1 MKKTFNRLLAATVA
15 IPVALGQVL
24 AISANAAEAPAAL
37 KVTAD
42 KLLKVEPATGFPET
56 VSADADTITYTVES
70 DWNTTLAKQ
79 LNTETSNK
87 TVTVDAK
94 KFVAGINSANYYV
107 ELLKKAVNASENPT
121 ATVKDGV
128 VTISGTAD
136 FSAVTDKL
144 AEKLDT
150 LDGYEGFTL
159 DTSILTGVAYTA
171 TIKTDFANSKS
182 VDADLSFTANGK
194 TYGVSTATEY
204 ANDVYTNLAGQVT
217 AAVDQK
223 VKELAAKYN
232 MTEDEVRANADFDI
246 AGDVAALKAETDK
259 LSADIAKA
267 QKKYDSFKNLTKAAK
282 SYDSADAALAAAVNY
297 LAKNVAAAANQPKTV
312 DGMVAKYGANFDN
325 GVASVNSSLKDAGVN
340 VEIAVSSADVA
351 ALLKSATK
359 VTIGAAAGTYT
370 AELEI
375 TDAEKAEVEKYVEEQ
390 VAEKLPEKTVVSV
403 DTVKTVTVSGAADG
417 VAAFD
422 VTRDVTVVLKDKD
435 TTTTTTTT
443 TGDSGTT
450 TTDASGATTDVS
462 GATTDVSGATTDV
475 SGATTD
481 VSGATTDVSGA
492 TTDVSGATTDVS
504 GATTDVSG
512 ATTDVSG
519 ATTDVSGATTD
530 VSGATTDVSGDTTD
544 VSSETTTV
552 SSDTTDV
559 SGDTTTD
566 GSETTTDGSGTT
578 TETLPTGVS
587 SVEVKTVDAET
598 AENIYLSDEESFNVA
613 GLIESVTLHLEN
625 GEAVPVDP
633 ATAIDFEMTP
643 AEAYETV
650 TEKTAGKVYFNGE
663 VGLKYKGEEDVEI
676 KDTVTVAVALK
687 GDTSLDGEIDNVDF
701 FDLNLYVALK
711 GAGLDPYFD
720 TVKKAGNDA
729 LAVKLAYL
737 ASDIDTESKAGEN
750 TEDKTLDSTD
760 MLYTA
765 LFQAYDGAGTPKTW
779 DEVLKIANG
788 NKK

>member
-136 FSAVTDKL
+136 FSAATDKL

-297 LAKNVAAAANQPKTV
+297 LSKNVAAAANQPKTV

-475 SGATTD
+475 SG
-481 VSGATTDVSGA
+481 
-492 TTDVSGATTDVS
+492 
-504 GATTDVSG
+504 
-512 ATTDVSG
+512 
-519 ATTDVSGATTD
+519 
-530 VSGATTDVSGDTTD
+530 DTTD

-625 GEAVPVDP
+625 GEDVTVDP

-650 TEKTAGKVYFNGE
+650 TEKTAGKVYFDGE
-663 VGLKYKGEEDVEI
+663 VGLKYKGEEKVEI
-676 KDTVTVAVALK
+676 TDTVKVAVALK
-687 GDTSLDGEIDNVDF
+687 GDTTLDGKVDAT
-701 FDLNLYVALK
+701 DLFETAYYIALQ
-711 GAGLDPYFD
+711 GAGKTPIFD
-720 TVKKAGNDA
+720 TVKNGTA
-729 LAVKLAYL
+729 LESKLAYL
-737 ASDIDTESKAGEN
+737 ASDIDTESKAGKN
-750 TEDKTLDSTD
+750 TEDGKLDATD
-760 MLYTA
+760 MLYTSVY
-765 LFQAYDGAGTPKTW
+765 QAYNGAGKHIDW
-779 DEVLKIANG
+779 AEAIKMANG
-788 NKK
+788 GK

>member
-107 ELLKKAVNASENPT
+107 ELLKKAVDASENPT

-136 FSAVTDKL
+136 FSAATDKL

-150 LDGYEGFTL
+150 LGGYENFTL

-171 TIKTDFANSKS
+171 TIKTDFAKSKS

-204 ANDVYTNLAGQVT
+204 ANDVCTNLAGQVT

-223 VKELAAKYN
+223 VKELAAEYN

-259 LSADIAKA
+259 LSADVAKA

-481 VSGATTDVSGA
+481 VSGATTDVSG
-492 TTDVSGATTDVS
+492 
-504 GATTDVSG
+504 
-512 ATTDVSG
+512 
-519 ATTDVSGATTD
+519 
-530 VSGATTDVSGDTTD
+530 DTTD

-625 GEAVPVDP
+625 GEDVTVDP

-650 TEKTAGKVYFNGE
+650 TEKTAGKVYFDGE
-663 VGLKYKGEEDVEI
+663 VGLKYKGEEEVELT
-676 KDTVTVAVALK
+676 DTVKVAVALK
-687 GDTSLDGEIDNVDF
+687 GDTTLDGKVDAT
-701 FDLNLYVALK
+701 DLFETAYYVALQ
-711 GAGLDPYFD
+711 GAGKTPIFD
-720 TVKKAGNDA
+720 TVKNGTA
-729 LAVKLAYL
+729 LESKLAYL

-750 TEDKTLDSTD
+750 TEDGKLDATD

-765 LFQAYDGAGTPKTW
+765 VYQAYNGAGNHIDWAEAIK
-779 DEVLKIANG
+779 LANG
-788 NKK
+788 GK

>member
-136 FSAVTDKL
+136 FSAATDKL

-297 LAKNVAAAANQPKTV
+297 LSKNVAAAANQPKTV

-492 TTDVSGATTDVS
+492 TTDVSG
-504 GATTDVSG
+504 
-512 ATTDVSG
+512 
-519 ATTDVSGATTD
+519 
-530 VSGATTDVSGDTTD
+530 DTTD

-625 GEAVPVDP
+625 GEDVTVDP

-650 TEKTAGKVYFNGE
+650 TEKTAGKVYFDGE
-663 VGLKYKGEEDVEI
+663 VGLKYKGEEKVEI
-676 KDTVTVAVALK
+676 TDTVKVAVALK
-687 GDTSLDGEIDNVDF
+687 GDTTLDGKVDAT
-701 FDLNLYVALK
+701 DLFETAYYIALQ
-711 GAGLDPYFD
+711 GAGKTPIFD
-720 TVKKAGNDA
+720 TVKNGTA
-729 LAVKLAYL
+729 LESKLAYL
-737 ASDIDTESKAGEN
+737 ASDIDTESKAGKN
-750 TEDKTLDSTD
+750 TEDGKLDATD
-760 MLYTA
+760 MLYTSVY
-765 LFQAYDGAGTPKTW
+765 QAYNGAGKHIDW
-779 DEVLKIANG
+779 AEAIKMANG
-788 NKK
+788 GK

>member
-107 ELLKKAVNASENPT
+107 ELLKKAVDASENPT

-136 FSAVTDKL
+136 FSAATDKL

-297 LAKNVAAAANQPKTV
+297 LSKNVAAAANQPKTV

-475 SGATTD
+475 SG
-481 VSGATTDVSGA
+481 
-492 TTDVSGATTDVS
+492 
-504 GATTDVSG
+504 
-512 ATTDVSG
+512 
-519 ATTDVSGATTD
+519 
-530 VSGATTDVSGDTTD
+530 
-544 VSSETTTV
+544 
-552 SSDTTDV
+552 
-559 SGDTTTD
+559 DTTTD

-587 SVEVKTVDAET
+587 SVEVKAVDAET

-625 GEAVPVDP
+625 GEDVTVDP

-650 TEKTAGKVYFNGE
+650 TEKTAGKVYFDGE
-663 VGLKYKGEEDVEI
+663 VGLKYKGEEKVEI
-676 KDTVTVAVALK
+676 TDTVKVAVALK
-687 GDTSLDGEIDNVDF
+687 GDTTLDGKVDAT
-701 FDLNLYVALK
+701 DLFETAYYVALQ
-711 GAGLDPYFD
+711 GAGKAPIFD
-720 TVKKAGNDA
+720 TVKNGTA
-729 LAVKLAYL
+729 LESKLAYL

-750 TEDKTLDSTD
+750 TEDGKLDATD

-765 LFQAYDGAGTPKTW
+765 VYQAYNGAGKHIDW
-779 DEVLKIANG
+779 AEAIKMANG
-788 NKK
+788 GK

>member
-136 FSAVTDKL
+136 FSAATDKL

-297 LAKNVAAAANQPKTV
+297 LSKNVAAAANQPKTV

-435 TTTTTTTT
+435 ITTTTTTT

-450 TTDASGATTDVS
+450 TTVA
-462 GATTDVSGATTDV
+462 
-475 SGATTD
+475 
-481 VSGATTDVSGA
+481 
-492 TTDVSGATTDVS
+492 
-504 GATTDVSG
+504 
-512 ATTDVSG
+512 
-519 ATTDVSGATTD
+519 SGATTD

-625 GEAVPVDP
+625 GDVTKVDP
-633 ATAIDFEMTP
+633 AIAIDFEMTP
-643 AEAYETV
+643 AEAYKTV
-650 TEKTAGKVYFNGE
+650 TEKTAGKVYFDGE
-663 VGLKYKGEEDVEI
+663 VGLKYKGEEKVEI
-676 KDTVTVAVALK
+676 TDTVKVAVALK
-687 GDTSLDGEIDNVDF
+687 GDTTLDGKVDAT
-701 FDLNLYVALK
+701 DLFETAYYVALQ
-711 GAGLDPYFD
+711 GAGKTPIFD
-720 TVKKAGNDA
+720 TVKNGTA
-729 LAVKLAYL
+729 LESKLAYL

-750 TEDKTLDSTD
+750 TEDGKLDATD

-765 LFQAYDGAGTPKTW
+765 VYQAYNGAGNHIDW
-779 DEVLKIANG
+779 AEAIKIANG
-788 NKK
+788 GK

>member
-107 ELLKKAVNASENPT
+107 ELLKKAVDASENPT

-136 FSAVTDKL
+136 FSAATDKL

-223 VKELAAKYN
+223 VKELATKYN

-267 QKKYDSFKNLTKAAK
+267 QKKYNSFKNLTKAAK

-359 VTIGAAAGTYT
+359 VTIGATAGTYT

-450 TTDASGATTDVS
+450 TTVA
-462 GATTDVSGATTDV
+462 
-475 SGATTD
+475 
-481 VSGATTDVSGA
+481 SGATTDVSGA

-566 GSETTTDGSGTT
+566 DSNTTTTDGSGTT

-625 GEAVPVDP
+625 GEDVTVDP

-650 TEKTAGKVYFNGE
+650 TEKTAGKVYFDGE

-687 GDTSLDGEIDNVDF
+687 GDTSLDGEIDNIDF

>member
-107 ELLKKAVNASENPT
+107 ELLKKAVDASENPT

-136 FSAVTDKL
+136 FSAATDKL

-150 LDGYEGFTL
+150 LGGYENFTL

-204 ANDVYTNLAGQVT
+204 ANDVCTNLAGQVT

-223 VKELAAKYN
+223 VKELAAEYN

-259 LSADIAKA
+259 LSADVAKA

-417 VAAFD
+417 VATFD

-450 TTDASGATTDVS
+450 TTVASGATTDVS

-519 ATTDVSGATTD
+519 ATTDVSGATT
-530 VSGATTDVSGDTTD
+530 
-544 VSSETTTV
+544 TV
-552 SSDTTDV
+552 SS
-559 SGDTTTD
+559 DTTTD

-598 AENIYLSDEESFNVA
+598 AENIYLSNEESFNVA

-625 GEAVPVDP
+625 GEDVTVDP
-633 ATAIDFEMTP
+633 ATAIDFKMTP

-650 TEKTAGKVYFNGE
+650 TEKTAGKVYFDGE
-663 VGLKYKGEEDVEI
+663 VGLKYKGEEKVEI
-676 KDTVTVAVALK
+676 TDTVKVAVALK
-687 GDTSLDGEIDNVDF
+687 GDTTLDGKVDAT
-701 FDLNLYVALK
+701 DLFETAYYIALQ
-711 GAGLDPYFD
+711 GAGKTPIFD
-720 TVKKAGNDA
+720 TVKNGTA
-729 LAVKLAYL
+729 LESKLAYL
-737 ASDIDTESKAGEN
+737 ASDIDTESKAGKN
-750 TEDKTLDSTD
+750 TEDGKLDATD
-760 MLYTA
+760 MLYTSVY
-765 LFQAYDGAGTPKTW
+765 QAYNGAGKHIDW
-779 DEVLKIANG
+779 AEAIKMANG
-788 NKK
+788 GK

>member
-136 FSAVTDKL
+136 FSAATDKL

-450 TTDASGATTDVS
+450 TTVA
-462 GATTDVSGATTDV
+462 
-475 SGATTD
+475 
-481 VSGATTDVSGA
+481 SGA

-687 GDTSLDGEIDNVDF
+687 GDTSLDGEIDNIDF

>member
-107 ELLKKAVNASENPT
+107 ELLKKAVDASENPT

-136 FSAVTDKL
+136 FSAATDKL

-150 LDGYEGFTL
+150 LGGYENFTL

-204 ANDVYTNLAGQVT
+204 ANDVCTNLAGQVT

-223 VKELAAKYN
+223 VKELAAEYN

-259 LSADIAKA
+259 LSADVAKA

-417 VAAFD
+417 VATFD

-450 TTDASGATTDVS
+450 TTVA
-462 GATTDVSGATTDV
+462 
-475 SGATTD
+475 
-481 VSGATTDVSGA
+481 SGATTDVSGA

-625 GEAVPVDP
+625 GEDVTVDP

-650 TEKTAGKVYFNGE
+650 TEKTAGKVYFDGE

-676 KDTVTVAVALK
+676 TDTVKVAVALK
-687 GDTSLDGEIDNVDF
+687 GDTTLDGKVAAT
-701 FDLNLYVALK
+701 DLFETAYYVALQ
-711 GAGLDPYFD
+711 GAGKTPIFD
-720 TVKKAGNDA
+720 TVKNGTA
-729 LAVKLAYL
+729 LESKLAYL

-750 TEDKTLDSTD
+750 TEDGKLDATD

-765 LFQAYDGAGTPKTW
+765 VYQAYNGAGNHIDWAEAIKM
-779 DEVLKIANG
+779 ANG
-788 NKK
+788 GK

>member
-136 FSAVTDKL
+136 FSAATDKL

-259 LSADIAKA
+259 LSADVAKA

-297 LAKNVAAAANQPKTV
+297 LSKNVAAAANQPKTV

-450 TTDASGATTDVS
+450 TTVA
-462 GATTDVSGATTDV
+462 
-475 SGATTD
+475 
-481 VSGATTDVSGA
+481 
-492 TTDVSGATTDVS
+492 SGATTDVS

-625 GEAVPVDP
+625 GEDVTVDP

-650 TEKTAGKVYFNGE
+650 TEKTAGKVYFDGE

-676 KDTVTVAVALK
+676 TDTVKVAVALK
-687 GDTSLDGEIDNVDF
+687 GDTTLDGKVDAT
-701 FDLNLYVALK
+701 DLFETAYYVALQ
-711 GAGLDPYFD
+711 GAGKTPIFD
-720 TVKKAGNDA
+720 TVKNGTA
-729 LAVKLAYL
+729 LESKLAYL

-750 TEDKTLDSTD
+750 TEDGKLDATD

-765 LFQAYDGAGTPKTW
+765 VYQAYNGAGNHIDWAEAIKM
-779 DEVLKIANG
+779 ANG
-788 NKK
+788 GK

>member
-107 ELLKKAVNASENPT
+107 ELLKKAVDASENPT

-136 FSAVTDKL
+136 FSAATDKL

-182 VDADLSFTANGK
+182 IDADLSFTANGK

-297 LAKNVAAAANQPKTV
+297 LSKNVAAAANQPKTV

-443 TGDSGTT
+443 TGDSSTT

-519 ATTDVSGATTD
+519 ATT
-530 VSGATTDVSGDTTD
+530 
-544 VSSETTTV
+544 
-552 SSDTTDV
+552 
-559 SGDTTTD
+559 TD

-625 GEAVPVDP
+625 GEDVTVDP

-650 TEKTAGKVYFNGE
+650 TEKTAGKVYFDGE
-663 VGLKYKGEEDVEI
+663 VGLKYKGEEKVEI
-676 KDTVTVAVALK
+676 TDTVKVAVALK
-687 GDTSLDGEIDNVDF
+687 GDTTLDGKVDAT
-701 FDLNLYVALK
+701 DLFETAYYIALQ
-711 GAGLDPYFD
+711 GAGKTPIFD
-720 TVKKAGNDA
+720 TVKNGTA
-729 LAVKLAYL
+729 LESKLAYL
-737 ASDIDTESKAGEN
+737 ASDIDTESKAGKN
-750 TEDKTLDSTD
+750 TEDGKLDATD

-765 LFQAYDGAGTPKTW
+765 VYQAYNGAGKHIDW
-779 DEVLKIANG
+779 AEAIKMANG
-788 NKK
+788 GK

>member
-107 ELLKKAVNASENPT
+107 ELLKKAVDASENPT

-136 FSAVTDKL
+136 FSAATDKL

-150 LDGYEGFTL
+150 LGGYENFTL

-182 VDADLSFTANGK
+182 IDADLSFTANGK

-481 VSGATTDVSGA
+481 VSG
-492 TTDVSGATTDVS
+492 
-504 GATTDVSG
+504 
-512 ATTDVSG
+512 
-519 ATTDVSGATTD
+519 
-530 VSGATTDVSGDTTD
+530 DTTD

-625 GEAVPVDP
+625 GDVTKVDP
-633 ATAIDFEMTP
+633 AIAIDFEMTP

-650 TEKTAGKVYFNGE
+650 TEKTAGKVYFDGE
-663 VGLKYKGEEDVEI
+663 VGLKYKGEEEVEI
-676 KDTVTVAVALK
+676 TDTVKVAVALK
-687 GDTSLDGEIDNVDF
+687 GDTTLDGKVDAT
-701 FDLNLYVALK
+701 DLFETAYYVALQ
-711 GAGLDPYFD
+711 GAGKAPIFD
-720 TVKKAGNDA
+720 TVKNGTA
-729 LAVKLAYL
+729 LESKLAYL

-750 TEDKTLDSTD
+750 TEDGKLDATD

-765 LFQAYDGAGTPKTW
+765 VYQAYNGAGKHIDW
-779 DEVLKIANG
+779 AEAIKMANG
-788 NKK
+788 GK

>member
-107 ELLKKAVNASENPT
+107 ELLKKAVDASENPT

-136 FSAVTDKL
+136 FSAATDKL

-504 GATTDVSG
+504 
-512 ATTDVSG
+512 
-519 ATTDVSGATTD
+519 
-530 VSGATTDVSGDTTD
+530 
-544 VSSETTTV
+544 SETTTV

-625 GEAVPVDP
+625 GEDVTVDP

-643 AEAYETV
+643 AEAYKTV
-650 TEKTAGKVYFNGE
+650 TEKTAGKVYFDGE
-663 VGLKYKGEEDVEI
+663 VGLKYKGEEKVEI
-676 KDTVTVAVALK
+676 TDTVKVAVALK
-687 GDTSLDGEIDNVDF
+687 GDTTLDGKVDAT
-701 FDLNLYVALK
+701 DLFETAYYIALQ
-711 GAGLDPYFD
+711 GAGKTPIFD
-720 TVKKAGNDA
+720 TVKNGTA
-729 LAVKLAYL
+729 LESKLAYL
-737 ASDIDTESKAGEN
+737 ASDIDTESKAGKN
-750 TEDKTLDSTD
+750 TEDGKLDATD
-760 MLYTA
+760 MLYTSVY
-765 LFQAYDGAGTPKTW
+765 QAYNGAGKHIDW
-779 DEVLKIANG
+779 AEAIKMANG
-788 NKK
+788 GK

>member
-107 ELLKKAVNASENPT
+107 ELLKKAVDASENPT

-136 FSAVTDKL
+136 FSAATDKL

-475 SGATTD
+475 SG
-481 VSGATTDVSGA
+481 
-492 TTDVSGATTDVS
+492 
-504 GATTDVSG
+504 
-512 ATTDVSG
+512 
-519 ATTDVSGATTD
+519 
-530 VSGATTDVSGDTTD
+530 DTTD

-587 SVEVKTVDAET
+587 SVEVKAVDAET

-625 GEAVPVDP
+625 GEDVTVDP

-650 TEKTAGKVYFNGE
+650 TEKTAGKVYFDGE

-676 KDTVTVAVALK
+676 TDTVKVAVALK
-687 GDTSLDGEIDNVDF
+687 GDTTLDGEINNIDL

-750 TEDKTLDSTD
+750 TEDKALDSTD

-779 DEVLKIANG
+779 DEVLKIVNG

>member
-136 FSAVTDKL
+136 FSAATDKL

-204 ANDVYTNLAGQVT
+204 ANDVYTNLADQVT

-462 GATTDVSGATTDV
+462 GATTDVSG
-475 SGATTD
+475 
-481 VSGATTDVSGA
+481 
-492 TTDVSGATTDVS
+492 
-504 GATTDVSG
+504 
-512 ATTDVSG
+512 
-519 ATTDVSGATTD
+519 
-530 VSGATTDVSGDTTD
+530 DTTD

-625 GEAVPVDP
+625 GEDVTVDP

-650 TEKTAGKVYFNGE
+650 TEKTAGKVYFDGE
-663 VGLKYKGEEDVEI
+663 VGLKYKGEEEVELT
-676 KDTVTVAVALK
+676 DTVKVAVALK
-687 GDTSLDGEIDNVDF
+687 GDTTLDGKVDAT
-701 FDLNLYVALK
+701 DLFETAYYVALQ
-711 GAGLDPYFD
+711 GAGKTPIFD
-720 TVKKAGNDA
+720 TVKNGTA
-729 LAVKLAYL
+729 LESKLAYL

-750 TEDKTLDSTD
+750 TEDGKLDATD

-765 LFQAYDGAGTPKTW
+765 VYQAYNGAGNHIDWAEAIK
-779 DEVLKIANG
+779 LANG
-788 NKK
+788 GK

>member
-107 ELLKKAVNASENPT
+107 ELLKKAVDASENPT

-136 FSAVTDKL
+136 FSAATDKL

-150 LDGYEGFTL
+150 LGGYENFTL

-204 ANDVYTNLAGQVT
+204 ANDVCTNLAGQVT

-223 VKELAAKYN
+223 VKELAAEYN

-297 LAKNVAAAANQPKTV
+297 LSKNVAAAANQPKTV

-504 GATTDVSG
+504 G
-512 ATTDVSG
+512 
-519 ATTDVSGATTD
+519 
-530 VSGATTDVSGDTTD
+530 DTTD

-552 SSDTTDV
+552 SS
-559 SGDTTTD
+559 DTTTD

-625 GEAVPVDP
+625 GDVTKVDP
-633 ATAIDFEMTP
+633 AIAIDFEMTP

-650 TEKTAGKVYFNGE
+650 TEKTAGKVYFDGE
-663 VGLKYKGEEDVEI
+663 VGLKYKGEEEVEI
-676 KDTVTVAVALK
+676 TDTVKVAVALK
-687 GDTSLDGEIDNVDF
+687 GDTTLDGKVDAT
-701 FDLNLYVALK
+701 DLFETAYYVALQ
-711 GAGLDPYFD
+711 GAGKTPIFD
-720 TVKKAGNDA
+720 TVKNGTA
-729 LAVKLAYL
+729 LESKLAYL

-750 TEDKTLDSTD
+750 TEDGKLDATD

-765 LFQAYDGAGTPKTW
+765 VYQAYNGAGNHIDWAEAIKM
-779 DEVLKIANG
+779 ANG
-788 NKK
+788 GK

>member
-136 FSAVTDKL
+136 FSAATDKL

-204 ANDVYTNLAGQVT
+204 ANDVCTNLAGQVT

-223 VKELAAKYN
+223 VKELAAEYN

-297 LAKNVAAAANQPKTV
+297 LSKNVAAAANQPKTV

-450 TTDASGATTDVS
+450 TTVA
-462 GATTDVSGATTDV
+462 
-475 SGATTD
+475 
-481 VSGATTDVSGA
+481 SGATTDVSGA

-566 GSETTTDGSGTT
+566 DSNTTTTDGSGTT

-625 GEAVPVDP
+625 GEDVTVDP

-650 TEKTAGKVYFNGE
+650 TEKTAGKVYFDGE
-663 VGLKYKGEEDVEI
+663 VGLKYKGEEEVEI
-676 KDTVTVAVALK
+676 TDTVKVAVALK
-687 GDTSLDGEIDNVDF
+687 GDTTLDGKVDAT
-701 FDLNLYVALK
+701 DLFETAYYVALQ
-711 GAGLDPYFD
+711 GAGKTPIFD
-720 TVKKAGNDA
+720 TVKNGTA
-729 LAVKLAYL
+729 LESKLAYL

-750 TEDKTLDSTD
+750 TEDGKLDATD

-765 LFQAYDGAGTPKTW
+765 VYQAYNGAGKHIDW
-779 DEVLKIANG
+779 AEAIKMANG
-788 NKK
+788 GK

>member
-107 ELLKKAVNASENPT
+107 ELLKKAVDASENPT

-136 FSAVTDKL
+136 FSAATDKL

-150 LDGYEGFTL
+150 LDGYENFTL

-182 VDADLSFTANGK
+182 IDADLSFTANGK

-297 LAKNVAAAANQPKTV
+297 LSKNVAAAANQPKTV

-443 TGDSGTT
+443 TGDSSTT

-481 VSGATTDVSGA
+481 VSGATT
-492 TTDVSGATTDVS
+492 
-504 GATTDVSG
+504 
-512 ATTDVSG
+512 
-519 ATTDVSGATTD
+519 
-530 VSGATTDVSGDTTD
+530 
-544 VSSETTTV
+544 TV
-552 SSDTTDV
+552 SS
-559 SGDTTTD
+559 DTTTD

-598 AENIYLSDEESFNVA
+598 AENIYLSNEESFNVA

-625 GEAVPVDP
+625 GEDVTVDP
-633 ATAIDFEMTP
+633 ATAIDFKMTP

-650 TEKTAGKVYFNGE
+650 TEKTAGKVYFDGE
-663 VGLKYKGEEDVEI
+663 VGLKYKGEEKVEI
-676 KDTVTVAVALK
+676 TDTVKVAVALK
-687 GDTSLDGEIDNVDF
+687 GDTTLDGKVDAT
-701 FDLNLYVALK
+701 DLFETAYYIALQ
-711 GAGLDPYFD
+711 GAGKTPIFD
-720 TVKKAGNDA
+720 TVKNGTA
-729 LAVKLAYL
+729 LESKLAYL
-737 ASDIDTESKAGEN
+737 ASDIDTESKAGKN
-750 TEDKTLDSTD
+750 TEDGKLDATD
-760 MLYTA
+760 MLYTSVY
-765 LFQAYDGAGTPKTW
+765 QAYNGAGKHIDW
-779 DEVLKIANG
+779 AEAIKMANG
-788 NKK
+788 GK

>member
-136 FSAVTDKL
+136 FSAATDKL

-150 LDGYEGFTL
+150 LGGYENFTL

-204 ANDVYTNLAGQVT
+204 ANDVCTNLAGQVT

-223 VKELAAKYN
+223 VKELAAEYN

-297 LAKNVAAAANQPKTV
+297 LSKNVAAAANQPKTV

-450 TTDASGATTDVS
+450 TTVA
-462 GATTDVSGATTDV
+462 
-475 SGATTD
+475 
-481 VSGATTDVSGA
+481 
-492 TTDVSGATTDVS
+492 
-504 GATTDVSG
+504 
-512 ATTDVSG
+512 
-519 ATTDVSGATTD
+519 SGATTD

-566 GSETTTDGSGTT
+566 DSNTTTTDGSGTT

-625 GEAVPVDP
+625 GEDVTVDP

-650 TEKTAGKVYFNGE
+650 TEKTAGKVYFDGE

-676 KDTVTVAVALK
+676 TDTVKVAVALK
-687 GDTSLDGEIDNVDF
+687 GDTTLDGKVDAT
-701 FDLNLYVALK
+701 DLFETAYYVALQ
-711 GAGLDPYFD
+711 GAGKTPIFD
-720 TVKKAGNDA
+720 TVKNGTA
-729 LAVKLAYL
+729 LESKLAYL

-750 TEDKTLDSTD
+750 TEDGKLDATD

-765 LFQAYDGAGTPKTW
+765 VYQAYNGAGNHIDWAEAIKM
-779 DEVLKIANG
+779 ANG
-788 NKK
+788 GK

>member
-1 MKKTFNRLLAATVA
+1 MKKTFNRLLAAT
-15 IPVALGQVL
+15 VALGQVL

-107 ELLKKAVNASENPT
+107 ELLKKAVDASENPT

-136 FSAVTDKL
+136 FSAATDKL

-267 QKKYDSFKNLTKAAK
+267 QKKYDSFKNLTKTAK

-297 LAKNVAAAANQPKTV
+297 LSKNVAAAANQPKTV

-443 TGDSGTT
+443 TGDSSTT
-450 TTDASGATTDVS
+450 TTDA
-462 GATTDVSGATTDV
+462 
-475 SGATTD
+475 
-481 VSGATTDVSGA
+481 
-492 TTDVSGATTDVS
+492 SGATTDVS

-625 GEAVPVDP
+625 GEDVTVDP

-650 TEKTAGKVYFNGE
+650 TEKTAGKVYFDGE
-663 VGLKYKGEEDVEI
+663 VGLKYKGEEKVEI
-676 KDTVTVAVALK
+676 TDTVKVAVALK
-687 GDTSLDGEIDNVDF
+687 GDTTLDGKVDAT
-701 FDLNLYVALK
+701 DLFETAYYIALQ
-711 GAGLDPYFD
+711 GAGKTPIFD
-720 TVKKAGNDA
+720 TVKNGTA
-729 LAVKLAYL
+729 LESKLAYL
-737 ASDIDTESKAGEN
+737 ASDIDTESKAGKN
-750 TEDKTLDSTD
+750 TEDGKLDATD
-760 MLYTA
+760 MLYTSVY
-765 LFQAYDGAGTPKTW
+765 QAYNGAGKHIDW
-779 DEVLKIANG
+779 AEAIKMANG
-788 NKK
+788 GK

>member
-107 ELLKKAVNASENPT
+107 ELLKKAVDASENPT

-136 FSAVTDKL
+136 FSAATDKL

-150 LDGYEGFTL
+150 LGGYENFTL

-204 ANDVYTNLAGQVT
+204 ANDVCTNLAGQVT

-223 VKELAAKYN
+223 VKELAAEYN

-297 LAKNVAAAANQPKTV
+297 LSKNVAAAANQPKTV

-475 SGATTD
+475 SG
-481 VSGATTDVSGA
+481 
-492 TTDVSGATTDVS
+492 
-504 GATTDVSG
+504 
-512 ATTDVSG
+512 
-519 ATTDVSGATTD
+519 
-530 VSGATTDVSGDTTD
+530 DTTD

-552 SSDTTDV
+552 SS
-559 SGDTTTD
+559 DTTTD

-625 GEAVPVDP
+625 GDVTKVDP
-633 ATAIDFEMTP
+633 AIAIDFEMTP

-650 TEKTAGKVYFNGE
+650 TEKTAGKVYFDGE

-676 KDTVTVAVALK
+676 TDTVKVAVALK
-687 GDTSLDGEIDNVDF
+687 GDTTLDGEINNIDL

-750 TEDKTLDSTD
+750 TEDKALDSTD

-779 DEVLKIANG
+779 DEVLKIVNG

>member
-136 FSAVTDKL
+136 FSAATDKL

-150 LDGYEGFTL
+150 LDGYENFTL

-204 ANDVYTNLAGQVT
+204 ANDVCTNLAGQVT

-223 VKELAAKYN
+223 VKELAAEYN

-297 LAKNVAAAANQPKTV
+297 LSKNVAAAANQPKTV

-512 ATTDVSG
+512 
-519 ATTDVSGATTD
+519 
-530 VSGATTDVSGDTTD
+530 DTTD

-625 GEAVPVDP
+625 GEDVTVDP

-650 TEKTAGKVYFNGE
+650 TEKTAGKVYFDGE
-663 VGLKYKGEEDVEI
+663 VGLKYKGEEEVELT
-676 KDTVTVAVALK
+676 DTVKVAVALK
-687 GDTSLDGEIDNVDF
+687 GDTTLDGKVDAT
-701 FDLNLYVALK
+701 DLFETAYYVALQ
-711 GAGLDPYFD
+711 GAGKAPIFD
-720 TVKKAGNDA
+720 TVKNGTA
-729 LAVKLAYL
+729 LESKLAYL

-750 TEDKTLDSTD
+750 TEDGKLDATD

-765 LFQAYDGAGTPKTW
+765 VYQAYNGAGNHIDWAEAIKM
-779 DEVLKIANG
+779 ANG
-788 NKK
+788 GK

>member
-107 ELLKKAVNASENPT
+107 ELLKKAVDASENPT

-136 FSAVTDKL
+136 FSAATDKL

-150 LDGYEGFTL
+150 LDGYENFTL

-297 LAKNVAAAANQPKTV
+297 LSKNVAAAANQPKTV

-504 GATTDVSG
+504 G
-512 ATTDVSG
+512 
-519 ATTDVSGATTD
+519 
-530 VSGATTDVSGDTTD
+530 DTTD

-566 GSETTTDGSGTT
+566 GSATTTDGSGTT

-625 GEAVPVDP
+625 GEDVTVDP
-633 ATAIDFEMTP
+633 ATAIDFAMTP
-643 AEAYETV
+643 AQAYATV

-663 VGLKYKGEEDVEI
+663 VGLKYKGEEDDVEI

-687 GDTSLDGEIDNVDF
+687 GDTTLDGKVDAT
-701 FDLNLYVALK
+701 DLFETAYYVALQ
-711 GAGLDPYFD
+711 GAGKTPIFD
-720 TVKKAGNDA
+720 TVKNGTA
-729 LAVKLAYL
+729 LESKLAYL

-750 TEDKTLDSTD
+750 TEDGKLDATD

-765 LFQAYDGAGTPKTW
+765 VYQAYNGAGKHIDW
-779 DEVLKIANG
+779 AEAIKLANG
-788 NKK
+788 GK

>member
-136 FSAVTDKL
+136 FSAATDKL

-150 LDGYEGFTL
+150 LGGYENFTL

-297 LAKNVAAAANQPKTV
+297 LSKNVAAAANQPKTV

-492 TTDVSGATTDVS
+492 TTDVSG
-504 GATTDVSG
+504 
-512 ATTDVSG
+512 
-519 ATTDVSGATTD
+519 
-530 VSGATTDVSGDTTD
+530 DTTD

-625 GEAVPVDP
+625 GEDVTVDP

-650 TEKTAGKVYFNGE
+650 TEKTAGKVYFDGE

-676 KDTVTVAVALK
+676 TDTVKVAVALK
-687 GDTSLDGEIDNVDF
+687 GDTTLDGKVDAT
-701 FDLNLYVALK
+701 DLFETAYYVALQ
-711 GAGLDPYFD
+711 GAGKAPIFD
-720 TVKKAGNDA
+720 TVKNGTA
-729 LAVKLAYL
+729 LESKLAYL

-750 TEDKTLDSTD
+750 TEDGKLDATD

-765 LFQAYDGAGTPKTW
+765 VYQAYNGAGKHIDW
-779 DEVLKIANG
+779 AEAIKMANG
-788 NKK
+788 GK

>member
-136 FSAVTDKL
+136 FSAATDKL

-150 LDGYEGFTL
+150 LGGYENFTL

-204 ANDVYTNLAGQVT
+204 ANDVCTNLAGQVT

-223 VKELAAKYN
+223 VKELAAEYN

-297 LAKNVAAAANQPKTV
+297 LSKNVAAAANQPKTV

-450 TTDASGATTDVS
+450 TTVASGATTDVS

-481 VSGATTDVSGA
+481 VSGV
-492 TTDVSGATTDVS
+492 
-504 GATTDVSG
+504 
-512 ATTDVSG
+512 
-519 ATTDVSGATTD
+519 TTD

-566 GSETTTDGSGTT
+566 DSNTTTTDGSGTT

-625 GEAVPVDP
+625 GEDVTVDP

-650 TEKTAGKVYFNGE
+650 TEKTAGKVYFDGE
-663 VGLKYKGEEDVEI
+663 VGLKYKGEEEVEI
-676 KDTVTVAVALK
+676 TDTVKVAVALK
-687 GDTSLDGEIDNVDF
+687 GDTTLDGKVDAT
-701 FDLNLYVALK
+701 DLFETAYYVALQ
-711 GAGLDPYFD
+711 GAGKAPIFD
-720 TVKKAGNDA
+720 TVKNGTA
-729 LAVKLAYL
+729 LESKLAYL

-750 TEDKTLDSTD
+750 TEDGKLDATD

-765 LFQAYDGAGTPKTW
+765 VYQAYNGAGNHIDWAEAIKM
-779 DEVLKIANG
+779 ANG
-788 NKK
+788 GK

>member
-136 FSAVTDKL
+136 FSAATDKL

-159 DTSILTGVAYTA
+159 DTSILPGVAYTA

-450 TTDASGATTDVS
+450 TTVA
-462 GATTDVSGATTDV
+462 
-475 SGATTD
+475 
-481 VSGATTDVSGA
+481 
-492 TTDVSGATTDVS
+492 SGATTDVS

-566 GSETTTDGSGTT
+566 DSNTTTTDGSGTT

-687 GDTSLDGEIDNVDF
+687 GDTSLDGEIDNIDF

-765 LFQAYDGAGTPKTW
+765 LFQAYDGTGTPKTW

>member
-136 FSAVTDKL
+136 FSAATDKL

-204 ANDVYTNLAGQVT
+204 ANDVYTNLADQVT

-492 TTDVSGATTDVS
+492 TTDVSG
-504 GATTDVSG
+504 
-512 ATTDVSG
+512 
-519 ATTDVSGATTD
+519 
-530 VSGATTDVSGDTTD
+530 DTTD

-625 GEAVPVDP
+625 GEDVTVDP

-650 TEKTAGKVYFNGE
+650 TEKTAGKVYFDGE
-663 VGLKYKGEEDVEI
+663 VGLKYKGEEEVELT
-676 KDTVTVAVALK
+676 DTVKVAVALK
-687 GDTSLDGEIDNVDF
+687 GDTTLDGKVDAT
-701 FDLNLYVALK
+701 DLFETAYYVALQ
-711 GAGLDPYFD
+711 GAGKAPIFD
-720 TVKKAGNDA
+720 TVKNGTA
-729 LAVKLAYL
+729 LESKLAYL

-750 TEDKTLDSTD
+750 TEDGKLDATD

-765 LFQAYDGAGTPKTW
+765 VYQAYNGAGNHIDWAEAIKM
-779 DEVLKIANG
+779 ANG
-788 NKK
+788 GK

>member
-512 ATTDVSG
+512 
-519 ATTDVSGATTD
+519 
-530 VSGATTDVSGDTTD
+530 DTTD

>member
-136 FSAVTDKL
+136 FSAATDKL

-150 LDGYEGFTL
+150 LDGYENFTL

-182 VDADLSFTANGK
+182 IDADLSFTANGK

-223 VKELAAKYN
+223 VKELAAEYN

-297 LAKNVAAAANQPKTV
+297 LSKNVAAAANQPKTV

-417 VAAFD
+417 VATFD

-435 TTTTTTTT
+435 TTTTDVSTTTT
-443 TGDSGTT
+443 DGSATTTDASATTTDGSATTTDGSATTTDASATTTDGSATTTDASATTTDGSATTTDASATTTDGSDTT
-450 TTDASGATTDVS
+450 TTDASA
-462 GATTDVSGATTDV
+462 
-475 SGATTD
+475 
-481 VSGATTDVSGA
+481 
-492 TTDVSGATTDVS
+492 
-504 GATTDVSG
+504 
-512 ATTDVSG
+512 
-519 ATTDVSGATTD
+519 
-530 VSGATTDVSGDTTD
+530 
-544 VSSETTTV
+544 
-552 SSDTTDV
+552 
-559 SGDTTTD
+559 TTTD
-566 GSETTTDGSGTT
+566 GSATTTTDASDTTTDNGSNTTTTDGSGTT

-598 AENIYLSDEESFNVA
+598 AENIYLSDEESFDVA

-625 GEAVPVDP
+625 GEDVTVDP

-650 TEKTAGKVYFNGE
+650 TEKTAGKVYFDGE
-663 VGLKYKGEEDVEI
+663 VGLKYKGEEKVEI
-676 KDTVTVAVALK
+676 TDTVKVAVALK
-687 GDTSLDGEIDNVDF
+687 GDTTLDGKVDAT
-701 FDLNLYVALK
+701 DLFETAYYVALQ
-711 GAGLDPYFD
+711 GAGKTPIFD
-720 TVKKAGNDA
+720 TVKNGTA
-729 LAVKLAYL
+729 LESKLAYL

-750 TEDKTLDSTD
+750 TEDGKLDATD

-765 LFQAYDGAGTPKTW
+765 VYQAYNGAGNHIDWAEAIKM
-779 DEVLKIANG
+779 ANG
-788 NKK
+788 GK

>member
-107 ELLKKAVNASENPT
+107 ELLKKAVDASENPT

-136 FSAVTDKL
+136 FSAATDKL

-150 LDGYEGFTL
+150 LGGYENFTL

-204 ANDVYTNLAGQVT
+204 ANDVCTNLAGQVT

-223 VKELAAKYN
+223 VKELAAEYN

-259 LSADIAKA
+259 LSADVAKA

-417 VAAFD
+417 VATFD

-450 TTDASGATTDVS
+450 TTVA
-462 GATTDVSGATTDV
+462 
-475 SGATTD
+475 
-481 VSGATTDVSGA
+481 
-492 TTDVSGATTDVS
+492 
-504 GATTDVSG
+504 SG

-625 GEAVPVDP
+625 GEDVTVDP

-650 TEKTAGKVYFNGE
+650 TEKTAGKVYFDGE

-676 KDTVTVAVALK
+676 TDTVKVAVALK
-687 GDTSLDGEIDNVDF
+687 GDTTLDGKVDAT
-701 FDLNLYVALK
+701 DLFETAYYVALQ
-711 GAGLDPYFD
+711 GAGKTPIFD
-720 TVKKAGNDA
+720 TVKNGTA
-729 LAVKLAYL
+729 LESKLAYL

-750 TEDKTLDSTD
+750 TEDGKLDATD

-765 LFQAYDGAGTPKTW
+765 VYQAYNGAGNHIDWAEAIKM
-779 DEVLKIANG
+779 ANG
-788 NKK
+788 GK

>member
-107 ELLKKAVNASENPT
+107 ELLKKAVDASENPT

-128 VTISGTAD
+128 VTISGAAD
-136 FSAVTDKL
+136 FSAATDKL

-259 LSADIAKA
+259 LSADIAKV

-297 LAKNVAAAANQPKTV
+297 LSKNVAAAANQPKTV

-492 TTDVSGATTDVS
+492 TTDVSG
-504 GATTDVSG
+504 
-512 ATTDVSG
+512 
-519 ATTDVSGATTD
+519 
-530 VSGATTDVSGDTTD
+530 DTTD

-587 SVEVKTVDAET
+587 SVEVKAVDAET

-625 GEAVPVDP
+625 GEDVTVDP

-650 TEKTAGKVYFNGE
+650 TEKTAGKVYFDGE
-663 VGLKYKGEEDVEI
+663 VGLKYKGEEKVEI
-676 KDTVTVAVALK
+676 TDTVKVAVALK
-687 GDTSLDGEIDNVDF
+687 GDTTLDGKVDAT
-701 FDLNLYVALK
+701 DLFETAYYIALQ
-711 GAGLDPYFD
+711 GAGKTPIFD
-720 TVKKAGNDA
+720 TVKNGTA
-729 LAVKLAYL
+729 LESKLAYL
-737 ASDIDTESKAGEN
+737 ASDIDTESKAGKN
-750 TEDKTLDSTD
+750 TEDGKLDATD

-765 LFQAYDGAGTPKTW
+765 VYQAYNGAGNHIDWAEAIKM
-779 DEVLKIANG
+779 ANG
-788 NKK
+788 GK

>member
-107 ELLKKAVNASENPT
+107 ELLKKAVDASENPT

-136 FSAVTDKL
+136 FSAATDKL

-150 LDGYEGFTL
+150 LGGYENFTL

-204 ANDVYTNLAGQVT
+204 ANDVCTNLAGQVT

-223 VKELAAKYN
+223 VKELAAEYN

-259 LSADIAKA
+259 LSADVAKA

-417 VAAFD
+417 VATFD

-450 TTDASGATTDVS
+450 TTVA
-462 GATTDVSGATTDV
+462 
-475 SGATTD
+475 
-481 VSGATTDVSGA
+481 SGATTDVSGA

-587 SVEVKTVDAET
+587 SVEIKTVDAET

-625 GEAVPVDP
+625 GEDVTVDP

-650 TEKTAGKVYFNGE
+650 TEKTAGKVYFDGE

-676 KDTVTVAVALK
+676 TDTVKVAVALK
-687 GDTSLDGEIDNVDF
+687 GDTTLDGKVDAT
-701 FDLNLYVALK
+701 DLFETAYYVALQ
-711 GAGLDPYFD
+711 GAGKTPIFD
-720 TVKKAGNDA
+720 TVKNGTA
-729 LAVKLAYL
+729 LESKLAYL

-750 TEDKTLDSTD
+750 TEDGKLDATD

-765 LFQAYDGAGTPKTW
+765 VYQAYNGAGNHIDWAEAIKM
-779 DEVLKIANG
+779 ANG
-788 NKK
+788 GK

>member
-136 FSAVTDKL
+136 FSAATDKL

-223 VKELAAKYN
+223 VKELAAEYN

-462 GATTDVSGATTDV
+462 GATTDVSG
-475 SGATTD
+475 
-481 VSGATTDVSGA
+481 
-492 TTDVSGATTDVS
+492 
-504 GATTDVSG
+504 
-512 ATTDVSG
+512 
-519 ATTDVSGATTD
+519 
-530 VSGATTDVSGDTTD
+530 DTTD

-566 GSETTTDGSGTT
+566 GSETTTDGSSTT

-625 GEAVPVDP
+625 GEDVTVNP

-650 TEKTAGKVYFNGE
+650 TEKTAGKVYFDGE
-663 VGLKYKGEEDVEI
+663 VGLKYKGEEEVELT
-676 KDTVTVAVALK
+676 DTVKVAVALK
-687 GDTSLDGEIDNVDF
+687 GDTTLDGKVDAT
-701 FDLNLYVALK
+701 DLFETAYYVALQ
-711 GAGLDPYFD
+711 GAGKAPIFD
-720 TVKKAGNDA
+720 TVKNGTA
-729 LAVKLAYL
+729 LESKLAYL

-750 TEDKTLDSTD
+750 TEDGKLDATD

-765 LFQAYDGAGTPKTW
+765 VYQAYNGAGDHIDWAEAIKM
-779 DEVLKIANG
+779 ANG
-788 NKK
+788 NK

>member
-136 FSAVTDKL
+136 FSAATDKL

-204 ANDVYTNLAGQVT
+204 ANDVYTNLADQVT

-519 ATTDVSGATTD
+519 
-530 VSGATTDVSGDTTD
+530 DTTD

-625 GEAVPVDP
+625 GEDVTVDP

-650 TEKTAGKVYFNGE
+650 TEKTAGKVYFDGK
-663 VGLKYKGEEDVEI
+663 VGLKYKGEEEVELT
-676 KDTVTVAVALK
+676 DTVKVAVALK
-687 GDTSLDGEIDNVDF
+687 GDTTLDGKVDAT
-701 FDLNLYVALK
+701 DLFETAYYVALQ
-711 GAGLDPYFD
+711 GAGKTPIFD
-720 TVKKAGNDA
+720 TVKNGTA
-729 LAVKLAYL
+729 LESKLAYL

-750 TEDKTLDSTD
+750 TEDGKLDATD

-765 LFQAYDGAGTPKTW
+765 VYQAYNGAGNHIDWAEAIK
-779 DEVLKIANG
+779 LANG
-788 NKK
+788 GK

>member
-297 LAKNVAAAANQPKTV
+297 LSKNVAAAANQPKTV

-462 GATTDVSGATTDV
+462 GATTDVSGDTTDV
-475 SGATTD
+475 SSETT
-481 VSGATTDVSGA
+481 T
-492 TTDVSGATTDVS
+492 
-504 GATTDVSG
+504 
-512 ATTDVSG
+512 
-519 ATTDVSGATTD
+519 
-530 VSGATTDVSGDTTD
+530 

-625 GEAVPVDP
+625 GEDVTVDP

-643 AEAYETV
+643 AEAYKTV
-650 TEKTAGKVYFNGE
+650 TEKTAGKVYFDGE
-663 VGLKYKGEEDVEI
+663 VGLKYKGEEEVEI
-676 KDTVTVAVALK
+676 TDTVKVAVALK
-687 GDTSLDGEIDNVDF
+687 GDTTLDGKVDAT
-701 FDLNLYVALK
+701 DLFETAYYVALQ
-711 GAGLDPYFD
+711 GAGKAPIFD
-720 TVKKAGNDA
+720 TVKNGTA
-729 LAVKLAYL
+729 LESKLAYL

-750 TEDKTLDSTD
+750 TEDGKLDATD

-765 LFQAYDGAGTPKTW
+765 VYQAYNGAGNHIDWAEAIKM
-779 DEVLKIANG
+779 ANG
-788 NKK
+788 GK

>member
-136 FSAVTDKL
+136 FSAATDKL

-150 LDGYEGFTL
+150 LGGYENFTL

-204 ANDVYTNLAGQVT
+204 ANDVCTNLAGQVT

-223 VKELAAKYN
+223 VKELAAEYN

-297 LAKNVAAAANQPKTV
+297 LSKNVAAAANQPKTV

-462 GATTDVSGATTDV
+462 GATTDVSG
-475 SGATTD
+475 
-481 VSGATTDVSGA
+481 
-492 TTDVSGATTDVS
+492 
-504 GATTDVSG
+504 
-512 ATTDVSG
+512 
-519 ATTDVSGATTD
+519 
-530 VSGATTDVSGDTTD
+530 DTTD

-625 GEAVPVDP
+625 GEDVTVDP

-650 TEKTAGKVYFNGE
+650 TEKTAGKVYFDGE
-663 VGLKYKGEEDVEI
+663 VGLKYKGEEEVELT
-676 KDTVTVAVALK
+676 DTVKVAVALK
-687 GDTSLDGEIDNVDF
+687 GDTTLDGKVDAT
-701 FDLNLYVALK
+701 DLFETAYYVALQ
-711 GAGLDPYFD
+711 GAGKAPIFD
-720 TVKKAGNDA
+720 TVKNGTA
-729 LAVKLAYL
+729 LESKLAYL

-750 TEDKTLDSTD
+750 TEDGKLDATD

-765 LFQAYDGAGTPKTW
+765 VYQAYNGAGNHIDWAEAIKM
-779 DEVLKIANG
+779 ANG
-788 NKK
+788 GK

>member
-107 ELLKKAVNASENPT
+107 ELLKKAVDASENPT

-136 FSAVTDKL
+136 FSAATDKL

-267 QKKYDSFKNLTKAAK
+267 QKKYNSFKNLTKAAK

-359 VTIGAAAGTYT
+359 VTIGATAGTYT

-450 TTDASGATTDVS
+450 TTVA
-462 GATTDVSGATTDV
+462 
-475 SGATTD
+475 
-481 VSGATTDVSGA
+481 SGATTDVSGA

-566 GSETTTDGSGTT
+566 DSNTTTTDGSGTT

-625 GEAVPVDP
+625 GEDVTVDP

-650 TEKTAGKVYFNGE
+650 TEKTAGKVDFDGE
-663 VGLKYKGEEDVEI
+663 VCLKYKGEEDVEI
-676 KDTVTVAVALK
+676 TDTVKVAVALK
-687 GDTSLDGEIDNVDF
+687 GDTTLDGKVDAT
-701 FDLNLYVALK
+701 DLFETAYYVALQ
-711 GAGLDPYFD
+711 GAGKAPIFD
-720 TVKKAGNDA
+720 TVKNGTA
-729 LAVKLAYL
+729 LESKLAYL

-750 TEDKTLDSTD
+750 TEDGKLDATD

-765 LFQAYDGAGTPKTW
+765 VYQAYNGAGNHIDWAEAIKM
-779 DEVLKIANG
+779 ANG
-788 NKK
+788 GK

>member
-107 ELLKKAVNASENPT
+107 ELLKKAVDASENPT

-136 FSAVTDKL
+136 FSAATDKL

-150 LDGYEGFTL
+150 LGGYENFTL

-204 ANDVYTNLAGQVT
+204 ANDVCTNLAGQVT

-223 VKELAAKYN
+223 VKELAAEYN

-259 LSADIAKA
+259 LSADVAKA

-450 TTDASGATTDVS
+450 TTVASGATTDVS

-504 GATTDVSG
+504 GA
-512 ATTDVSG
+512 
-519 ATTDVSGATTD
+519 
-530 VSGATTDVSGDTTD
+530 TTD

-625 GEAVPVDP
+625 GEDVTVDP

-650 TEKTAGKVYFNGE
+650 TEKTAGKVYFDGE
-663 VGLKYKGEEDVEI
+663 VGLKYKGEEEVEI
-676 KDTVTVAVALK
+676 TDTVKVAVALK
-687 GDTSLDGEIDNVDF
+687 GDTTLDGKVDAT
-701 FDLNLYVALK
+701 DLFETAYYVALQ
-711 GAGLDPYFD
+711 GAGKAPIFD
-720 TVKKAGNDA
+720 TVKNGTA
-729 LAVKLAYL
+729 LESKLAYL

-750 TEDKTLDSTD
+750 TEDGKLDATD

-765 LFQAYDGAGTPKTW
+765 VYQAYNGAGNHIDWAEAIKM
-779 DEVLKIANG
+779 ANG
-788 NKK
+788 GK

>member
-136 FSAVTDKL
+136 FSAATDKL

-150 LDGYEGFTL
+150 LEGYEGFTL

-375 TDAEKAEVEKYVEEQ
+375 ADAEKAEVEKYVEEQ

-450 TTDASGATTDVS
+450 TTDVS
-462 GATTDVSGATTDV
+462 GA
-475 SGATTD
+475 
-481 VSGATTDVSGA
+481 
-492 TTDVSGATTDVS
+492 
-504 GATTDVSG
+504 
-512 ATTDVSG
+512 
-519 ATTDVSGATTD
+519 
-530 VSGATTDVSGDTTD
+530 TTD

-552 SSDTTDV
+552 SS
-559 SGDTTTD
+559 DTTTD

-625 GEAVPVDP
+625 GEDVTVDP

-650 TEKTAGKVYFNGE
+650 TEKTAGKVYFDGE
-663 VGLKYKGEEDVEI
+663 VGLKYKGEEEVEI
-676 KDTVTVAVALK
+676 TDTVKVAVALK
-687 GDTSLDGEIDNVDF
+687 GDTTLDGKVDAT
-701 FDLNLYVALK
+701 DLFETAYYVALQ
-711 GAGLDPYFD
+711 GAGKTPIFD
-720 TVKKAGNDA
+720 TVKNGTA
-729 LAVKLAYL
+729 LESKLAYL

-750 TEDKTLDSTD
+750 TEDGKLDATD

-765 LFQAYDGAGTPKTW
+765 VYQAYNGAGNHIDWAEAIKM
-779 DEVLKIANG
+779 ANG
-788 NKK
+788 GK

>member
-107 ELLKKAVNASENPT
+107 ELLKKAVDASENPT

-136 FSAVTDKL
+136 FSAATDKL

-150 LDGYEGFTL
+150 LGGYENFTL

-171 TIKTDFANSKS
+171 TIKTDFAKSKS

-204 ANDVYTNLAGQVT
+204 ANDVCTNLAGQVT

-223 VKELAAKYN
+223 VKELAAEYN

-417 VAAFD
+417 VATFD

-450 TTDASGATTDVS
+450 TTVA
-462 GATTDVSGATTDV
+462 
-475 SGATTD
+475 
-481 VSGATTDVSGA
+481 
-492 TTDVSGATTDVS
+492 
-504 GATTDVSG
+504 
-512 ATTDVSG
+512 
-519 ATTDVSGATTD
+519 SGATTD

-566 GSETTTDGSGTT
+566 DSNTTTTDGSGTT

-625 GEAVPVDP
+625 GEDVTVDP

-650 TEKTAGKVYFNGE
+650 TEKTAGKVYFDGE
-663 VGLKYKGEEDVEI
+663 VGLKYKGEEEVEI
-676 KDTVTVAVALK
+676 TDTVKVAVALK
-687 GDTSLDGEIDNVDF
+687 GDTTLDGKVDAT
-701 FDLNLYVALK
+701 DLFETAYYVALQ
-711 GAGLDPYFD
+711 GAGKAPIFD
-720 TVKKAGNDA
+720 TVKNGTA
-729 LAVKLAYL
+729 LESKLAYL

-750 TEDKTLDSTD
+750 TEDGKLDATD

-765 LFQAYDGAGTPKTW
+765 VYQAYNGAGNHIDWAEAIKM
-779 DEVLKIANG
+779 ANG
-788 NKK
+788 GK